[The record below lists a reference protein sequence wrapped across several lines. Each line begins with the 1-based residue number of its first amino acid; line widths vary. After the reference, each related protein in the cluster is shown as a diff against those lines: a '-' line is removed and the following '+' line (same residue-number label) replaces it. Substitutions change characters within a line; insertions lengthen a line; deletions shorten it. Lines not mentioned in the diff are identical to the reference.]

1 MFKNWLAFLFILF
14 FLSSC
19 GKSNLEKMGLIK
31 KQQDEYSFTKKN
43 ALVMPP
49 DMLLRPPGTE
59 KKQDLNVRE
68 TNIIDENSG
77 EELSLDEILTGS
89 NLKKKKVKKKY
100 RQISKSEKSLINDIL
115 NAKASAELK

>member
-1 MFKNWLAFLFILF
+1 
-14 FLSSC
+14 
-19 GKSNLEKMGLIK
+19 
-31 KQQDEYSFTKKN
+31 
-43 ALVMPP
+43 MPP

-59 KKQDLNVRE
+59 KKQDLNYRE
-68 TNIIDENSG
+68 TNIINENSA

-89 NLKKKKVKKKY
+89 NLKKKKIKKKY